1 MDESGEDLPHRD
13 ARSYALGERLLAIH
27 LCPGSEG
34 AAELAG
40 AVLHGAAG
48 PDFLPG
54 RAPNR
59 AALIRGQA
67 PDLGDVLLKLGK
79 RLRKRREI
87 RVPHRLMP
95 LARGFHGQKQAESI
109 FLPGGHGE

>member
-1 MDESGEDLPHRD
+1 M
-13 ARSYALGERLLAIH
+13 LAVH

-95 LARGFHGQKQAESI
+95 LARGLHGQK
-109 FLPGGHGE
+109 